1 MENNYHLPVL
11 LQKCVESLN
20 MMPSGKYVD
29 VTFGGGGHSKEILKH
44 LTNGK
49 LYAFDQDDDS
59 INNIPHN
66 KNIIFVNHNFRFLK
80 HFLKYHKAVPVD
92 GILADL
98 GISSFQID
106 TADKG
111 FSTRFAG
118 PLDMRMNQSAT
129 LTAQDVL
136 VNYSEAELLR
146 VFAEY
151 GEVRNSKT
159 LAAAVIDARSRG
171 VNFSTTDGFGAFLR
185 SLAMGNENKYLAQVF
200 QALRI
205 EVNDEMT
212 ALKELLQQS
221 YEVLKPGGRLV
232 VLTYHS
238 LEDRLV
244 KNFLKSGNFDG
255 VDEQDEYGKVKKYFN
270 LINKKPIE
278 ADYKEVKQNPRA
290 RSAKLRI
297 AEKV

>member
-49 LYAFDQDDDS
+49 LYAFDQDDDAL
-59 INNIPHN
+59 NNIPDN
-66 KNIIFVNHNFRFLK
+66 KNLVFVNHNFRFLK

-118 PLDMRMNQSAT
+118 PLDMRMNQSAS
-129 LTAQDVL
+129 LTAQDIL
-136 VNYSEAELLR
+136 VNYNEAELLR

-185 SLAMGNENKYLAQVF
+185 NVAMGYENKYFAQVF

-212 ALKELLQQS
+212 ALKEMLQQS

-244 KNFLKSGNFDG
+244 KNFMKSGNFDG
-255 VDEQDEYGKVKKYFN
+255 VDEKDEYGKVKKYFN
-270 LINKKPIE
+270 LVNKKPIE

>member
-212 ALKELLQQS
+212 ALKEMLQQS

-270 LINKKPIE
+270 LVNKKPIE